1 MTEEIRIGVFICHCG
16 INIGGVVDVPAVV
29 DYASTLKHVV
39 HAERNLYTCSS
50 EGLEAIKSAIKEHN
64 LNRVVVAS
72 CTPRTHES
80 LFRAT
85 CKEAGLNPYLFE
97 FVNIRDQCS
106 WVHMHEPESATEKAK
121 DLVRMGVAKAAR
133 LEPLEELTSDVIPTA
148 VVIGAGISG
157 MTAALSLARSGF
169 SVHLIEK
176 EREPGGLLRNLY
188 KLYPTDELAAEFL
201 EQRIRAVNAHE
212 RITLHLS
219 STVKEVEGYVG
230 KFKVILDEAG
240 VEQAID
246 AGVIIV
252 ATGAK
257 EFEPVGLYEYDGE
270 KVITQ
275 LQLEEKLKKSDLNWA
290 AIKNVVMIQ
299 CVGARGEVVGYC
311 SKICCMNAI
320 KNAKLI
326 KETHPEVNVFIAHN
340 ELQAYG
346 EEYELYY
353 RAAKK
358 AGVRFLRFPLEQR
371 PKVRKSEGKLIVDV
385 FHERLNLD
393 IPIEADL
400 VVLSVPLVQ
409 NPDALHLSKLL
420 KVPLG
425 QDKFFFEAHVKL
437 RPVDFAT
444 DGIFLC
450 GTAHG
455 PKDIGASIA
464 QGYAAASRATIPLA
478 KGYVRSEPIIS
489 SVNEEL
495 CVGCGICESVC
506 PYGAIEVVE
515 VDKDKKRARVTGVKC
530 KGCGTCGS
538 SCVKRAIK
546 MYHFSDDQ
554 LIAQERAAVTT
565 EVR

>member
-29 DYASTLKHVV
+29 DYASTLDHVV

-50 EGLEAIKSAIKEHN
+50 EGLEAIKSAIKKYN

-72 CTPRTHES
+72 CTPRTHEP

-106 WVHMHEPESATEKAK
+106 WVHMHEPERATEKAK
-121 DLVRMGVAKAAR
+121 DLVRMGVAKAAL
-133 LEPLEELTSDVIPTA
+133 LEPLEELTSEVLPTA

-176 EREPGGLLRNLY
+176 EREPGGLLRKLY
-188 KLYPTDELAAEFL
+188 KLYPTDELADEFL
-201 EQRIRAVNAHE
+201 EQRIKAVNEHE

-230 KFKVILDEAG
+230 KFKVIVDEAG
-240 VEQAID
+240 VEHAID

-252 ATGAK
+252 ATGAR

-270 KVITQ
+270 QVITQ
-275 LQLEEKLKKSDLNWA
+275 LQLEEKLKKGDLNWA

-299 CVGARGEVVGYC
+299 CVGARGEVLGYC

-326 KETHPEVNVFIAHN
+326 KEAHPEVNVFIAHN

-353 RAAKK
+353 RAARA

-371 PKVRKSEGKLIVDV
+371 PKVRKTDGKRIVDI

-393 IPIEADL
+393 ISIEADL
-400 VVLSVPLVQ
+400 VVLSVPLIQ

-455 PKDIGASIA
+455 PKDIGESIA

-478 KGYVRSEPIIS
+478 KGYVRSEPITS
-489 SVNEEL
+489 AVNEEL

-515 VDKDKKRARVTGVKC
+515 VDEGKKRARVTGVKC

-565 EVR
+565 GAR